1 MVGGI
6 RPSVSV
12 TVSAG
17 EVTWFGH
24 ATVLVELDGV
34 ALITDPILRPS
45 LTPLLR
51 RRHPAP
57 GLSSGEIDGVLISH
71 VHHDHL
77 DLPTL
82 RTLSRHVPI
91 FVPAGAGALLR
102 REGFVAVTELAPGAG
117 SAIGGLP
124 FRACEAVH
132 TAVRRRT
139 SEPPSLGYLFG
150 EAGSHVYFAG
160 DTELFDGMAEIGRA
174 GIDLALLPVWG
185 WGPTLGPG
193 HMNPEQAAEAVAL
206 LGAARAV
213 PIHWGTYTPLGA
225 GRLWPWMAE
234 RPPRQFAESAAR
246 LAPAAKVNVLEPG
259 ESVPAFG

>member
-1 MVGGI
+1 M
-6 RPSVSV
+6 SD
-12 TVSAG
+12 G

-24 ATVLVELDGV
+24 ATVVVEREGTRV
-34 ALITDPILRPS
+34 ITDPLLRPS

-51 RRHPAP
+51 RRHAAP
-57 GLSSGEIDGVLISH
+57 EIESGTVDAVLISH

-77 DLPTL
+77 DLRTL

-91 FVPAGAGALLR
+91 FVPAGAAPLLR
-102 REGFVAVTELAPGAG
+102 REGFVAVTELSPGEGAE
-117 SAIGGLP
+117 IGAVR

-139 SEPPSLGYLFG
+139 DEPPSLGYLFG
-150 EAGSHVYFAG
+150 ESGALVYFAG
-160 DTELFDGMAEIGRA
+160 DTELFGGMDEIAAE

-193 HMNPEQAAEAVAL
+193 HMDPDQAAEALAR
-206 LGAARAV
+206 LGARRGV

-234 RPPRQFAESAAR
+234 RPPRQFSDSASR
-246 LAPAAKVNVLEPG
+246 LAPDAEVIVLGPG
-259 ESVPAFG
+259 ESVPAL